1 MSFGSEVCCEQWAF
15 WLGVVGFQYDPWGP
29 SKLDKEHIHT
39 HTKVGV
45 DFVKPAKLI

>member
-1 MSFGSEVCCEQWAF
+1 VSSGRFGWG
-15 WLGVVGFQYDPWGP
+15 WLDFNMTHGGHPNWTK
-29 SKLDKEHIHT
+29 STHT